1 MDGAFGRDAAGTS
14 PEKGHRRSNTVMGH
28 TPWGGQSSDQATVVG
43 RLAVGRSLPGTDNS
57 PE

>member
-1 MDGAFGRDAAGTS
+1 MR
-14 PEKGHRRSNTVMGH
+14 PVPVREKGHRRSNTVMGH

-43 RLAVGRSLPGTDNS
+43 RLAAGRSLPGTDNS